1 MPFSKES
8 DRWQQAIYYFT
19 GYEAPKIDTLFEE
32 WFGNDDIPLMKVQLT
47 KQKSVTYVDVDDLQ
61 WRVDNAGRNISNTDF
76 VIPFYKTGDEEESGE
91 EASGDEVTYYKARF
105 TLLGNHN
112 IEDRPS
118 GGVYEG
124 GKNKARYDNDFKK
137 SDEGTE
143 WDTGPHTQ
151 YAYGT
156 GRALEA
162 LLDNDGGTT
171 GFEWNGISVPPER
184 VVDLASFD
192 RAATA
197 FDRVALFYTYRQ
209 AELEEWH
216 KRVGMQENEAWKG
229 TAAGVFWH
237 LIHMLNKRY
246 EDYADDLRNGA
257 LFSVPGD
264 AIRIAGDVFKKAARG
279 LQQDW
284 ATWEAKDGNPLSF
297 LSDLLSKIT
306 DHVWDHN
313 ITNITYKVHTRARG
327 ETKTTYHA
335 TGNFRQDAVDEKG
348 HNYGP
353 LNSLDTWKAV
363 GQAAIERWKKSVEE
377 NLVDNADFA
386 LRTVHDAWSP
396 SVFDLGTIK
405 TSSGD
410 SLSQEYDDDVA
421 DKEKKEAEQ
430 KEKDQEKKEK
440 EWEEKQE
447 KYRQEQEEKEEKYR
461 KEQEEKEEKYRKEQ
475 EEKEEKYRKEQE
487 EKEKEWEE
495 KQAEAEAEQE
505 RKEKEAEAKQEKY
518 MQEQEAKQ
526 EQKEK
531 EQEQKE
537 KEAEAK
543 AAAKEKEQ
551 EQKQAEAEA
560 EQEQKEKE
568 QEAEQEQKEKEQ
580 EQKQAEQEAKQEQQQ
595 QEQEQKQAEQEAKQ
609 EQKEK
614 EAEAKQEEQQKKQEE
629 YQQQQQ
635 QFQINQMTQQ
645 KAEQERAKK
654 EQEQKEAEQEAKQEQ
669 KEKEQEQKQA
679 EAEKEA
685 EQKQA
690 EQEAKQEQKEK
701 EQEQKQAEA
710 EKEAEQ
716 KQAEQEAK
724 QEQQQQEQ

>member
-32 WFGNDDIPLMKVQLT
+32 WFGNDEIPLMKVELT

-137 SDEGTE
+137 SDKGTE

-184 VVDLASFD
+184 VVDLASFG
-192 RAATA
+192 RAADA
-197 FDRVALFYTYRQ
+197 FDRVARFYTYRQ

-216 KRVGMQENEAWKG
+216 KRVGMQENKAWKG

-284 ATWEAKDGNPLSF
+284 ATWEEKDGNPLSF

-313 ITNITYKVHTRARG
+313 ITKITYKVHTRARG
-327 ETKTTYHA
+327 ETETTYHA
-335 TGNFRQDAVDEKG
+335 TGKFRQDAVDEKG

-353 LNSLDTWKAV
+353 LNSLETWKAV

-410 SLSQEYDDDVA
+410 SLSKEHEEDVA
-421 DKEKKEAEQ
+421 DKEKAEQEQ

-440 EWEEKQE
+440 EWEE
-447 KYRQEQEEKEEKYR
+447 EQEKYR

-487 EKEKEWEE
+487 EKEKKAEEEAARKEKEWEE

-551 EQKQAEAEA
+551 EQKQAE
-560 EQEQKEKE
+560 
-568 QEAEQEQKEKEQ
+568 QEAE
-580 EQKQAEQEAKQEQQQ
+580 
-595 QEQEQKQAEQEAKQ
+595 
-609 EQKEK
+609 
-614 EAEAKQEEQQKKQEE
+614 
-629 YQQQQQ
+629 
-635 QFQINQMTQQ
+635 
-645 KAEQERAKK
+645 
-654 EQEQKEAEQEAKQEQ
+654 QEQ

-724 QEQQQQEQ
+724 QEQQQQEQEQKQAEAEKEQEQKEKEAEAKQEEQQKKQEEYQQQQQQFQINQMTQQRAEQERAKKEQEQKEAEQEAKQEQLQKEL

>member
-19 GYEAPKIDTLFEE
+19 GYEAPKIETLFED
-32 WFGNDDIPLMKVQLT
+32 WFGNDEIPLMKVQLT

-61 WRVDNAGRNISNTDF
+61 WRIDNAGRNINNTDF

-91 EASGDEVTYYKARF
+91 EASGDEVSYYKARF

-124 GKNKARYDNDFKK
+124 GKNEARYDDDFKK
-137 SDEGTE
+137 SDKGTE

-192 RAATA
+192 RAASA
-197 FDRVALFYTYRQ
+197 FDRVARFYTYRQ

-264 AIRIAGDVFKKAARG
+264 AIRIAGDDFKKAARA

-284 ATWEAKDGNPLSF
+284 ATWQAKDGNPLSF
-297 LSDLLSKIT
+297 LSDLLSEIT

-335 TGNFRQDAVDEKG
+335 TDYFRQDAVDRDDN
-348 HNYGP
+348 NYGP
-353 LNSLDTWKAV
+353 LNSLETWKAV
-363 GQAAIERWKKSVEE
+363 GLEAIERWKKSVEE
-377 NLVDNADFA
+377 NLVGNADAA

-410 SLSQEYDDDVA
+410 SLSKEYEEDKA
-421 DKEKKEAEQ
+421 DKEEKEAEQ

-447 KYRQEQEEKEEKYR
+447 KYQKEQEEKEEKYR

-495 KQAEAEAEQE
+495 KQAEAEAEQD
-505 RKEKEAEAKQEKY
+505 KY

-537 KEAEAK
+537 KEAESK

-551 EQKQAEAEA
+551 EQKQAE
-560 EQEQKEKE
+560 
-568 QEAEQEQKEKEQ
+568 QEAE
-580 EQKQAEQEAKQEQQQ
+580 
-595 QEQEQKQAEQEAKQ
+595 
-609 EQKEK
+609 
-614 EAEAKQEEQQKKQEE
+614 
-629 YQQQQQ
+629 
-635 QFQINQMTQQ
+635 
-645 KAEQERAKK
+645 
-654 EQEQKEAEQEAKQEQ
+654 QEQ

-716 KQAEQEAK
+716 KEAEQEAK
-724 QEQQQQEQ
+724 QEQQQQEQEQKQAEAEKEQEQKEKEAEAKQEEQQKKQEEYQQQQQQFQINQVTQQKAEQERAKKEQEQKEAEQEAEQEQKEKEQEQKQAEQEQKEKEQEQKQAEQEA

>member
-32 WFGNDDIPLMKVQLT
+32 WFGNDEIPLMKVQLT

-61 WRVDNAGRNISNTDF
+61 WRIDNAGRNISNTDF

-137 SDEGTE
+137 SDKGTE

-184 VVDLASFD
+184 VVDLASFG
-192 RAATA
+192 RAADA
-197 FDRVALFYTYRQ
+197 FDRVARFYTYRQ

-284 ATWEAKDGNPLSF
+284 ATWERKDGNPLSF

-313 ITNITYKVHTRARG
+313 ITKITYKVHTRARG
-327 ETKTTYHA
+327 ETETTYHA
-335 TGNFRQDAVDEKG
+335 TGKFRQDAVDEKG

-377 NLVDNADFA
+377 NLVDSADFA

-410 SLSQEYDDDVA
+410 SLSKEYEEDVA

-440 EWEEKQE
+440 EWEEEQKKKE
-447 KYRQEQEEKEEKYR
+447 KEQEEKEKEWEEKQEKYQ

-475 EEKEEKYRKEQE
+475 EEKEKEAKE
-487 EKEKEWEE
+487 EAARKEKEWEE

-505 RKEKEAEAKQEKY
+505 RKEKEAEAKQDKY

-551 EQKQAEAEA
+551 EQKQAEQEA
-560 EQEQKEKE
+560 KQEQKEKE
-568 QEAEQEQKEKEQ
+568 QEEKQAEAEKEA
-580 EQKQAEQEAKQEQQQ
+580 EQKQAEQEAKQEQKEKEAEQEQQ
-595 QEQEQKQAEQEAKQ
+595 QAKKEAEADQKEQEAKQEQQEQEQEQKQAEAEKEQ

-635 QFQINQMTQQ
+635 QFQISQVTQQ

-654 EQEQKEAEQEAKQEQ
+654 E
-669 KEKEQEQKQA
+669 
-679 EAEKEA
+679 
-685 EQKQA
+685 
-690 EQEAKQEQKEK
+690 
-701 EQEQKQAEA
+701 
-710 EKEAEQ
+710 
-716 KQAEQEAK
+716 
-724 QEQQQQEQ
+724 